1 MRQSKFHRD
10 IRPIKPNHW
19 VKEHIDSTEHEV
31 LHIMWTKEDVEE
43 MEDRNPFSDEQWK
56 RIVSLFNG
64 QGFDD
69 IADYI
74 TYIVD
79 EVMKNEET

>member
-1 MRQSKFHRD
+1 
-10 IRPIKPNHW
+10 
-19 VKEHIDSTEHEV
+19 
-31 LHIMWTKEDVEE
+31 MWTKEDVEE

-69 IADYI
+69 VADYV

-79 EVMKNEET
+79 EVMKNEDT